1 MVEVSPE
8 FRARLNRVSSRMRL
22 AAADA
27 MEKGAD
33 ELVEAMK
40 RLAPVDSGALRD
52 SIGWT
57 WGDAPKGAMVIDSF
71 DSGRETADMRI
82 TIYAGG
88 KEAFYARFVEFGTR
102 PHSLARN
109 ASVKR
114 GLRQDQGARHPGT
127 AAQPFFFPAYRAQRR
142 RIRARITRE
151 IRKAIQQEG

>member
-27 MEKGAD
+27 MEKGAE

-40 RLAPVDSGALRD
+40 RLAPVLKEPDSRRRAGALRD

-57 WGDAPKGAMVIDSF
+57 WGDAPRGALVIDRF
-71 DSGRETADMRI
+71 DAGRETADMRI

-102 PHSLARN
+102 TGSP
-109 ASVKR
+109 
-114 GLRQDQGARHPGT
+114 
-127 AAQPFFFPAYRAQRR
+127 AQPFFYPAYRAHRR
-142 RIRARITRE
+142 RIRARIARE